1 VSLRGRIV
9 ESARRGL
16 KQAATRSTAVHRAFE
31 IGRREFDRAL
41 RDDWYDGAYFGD
53 SGGGGLASQ
62 YEYYTRD
69 SSNADPMAYILWRYL
84 PATSSLDVG
93 CAFGFVVEALREVG
107 VDAKGVDT
115 SQYAVEH
122 ALGARGHTQYGNLL
136 YRLPFRRGSF
146 ELVTALETLEHL
158 PPERVPHAIAEL
170 ARVSSKWVVATIP
183 SLGPNEFGPGG
194 WLDAKV
200 KPERLEHYRSLGDDY
215 EGPVPYDDLF
225 RDENGDPVEGH
236 LTIASFAWW
245 TKRFAEAG
253 LVRCGDAER
262 RMHPQI
268 ARFGMTKYWN
278 LYVLRHHDA
287 PEPPAH
293 PIRTDAE
300 IVDVEQRWRLER
312 WRAQADDIERVR
324 ASCGAGCFE
333 DVPLDIRT
341 EGRG

>member
-1 VSLRGRIV
+1 LRGRIV
-9 ESARRGL
+9 ASARRGV
-16 KQAATRSTAVHRAFE
+16 KTAATRSTFVHRTFE
-31 IGRREFDRAL
+31 IGRRELDRAL

-53 SGGGGLASQ
+53 AGGAGIASQ

-69 SSNADPMAYILWRYL
+69 SSNADVAAYILWRHF
-84 PATSSLDVG
+84 PMTSALDVG
-93 CAFGFVVEALREVG
+93 CAFGFVTEALREVG

-136 YRLPFRRGSF
+136 YRLPFRRARF
-146 ELVTALETLEHL
+146 DLVSALETLEHL
-158 PPERVPHAIAEL
+158 PPDRVPHAIAEL

-200 KPERLEHYRSLGDDY
+200 RPERLDYYRSLGDGY
-215 EGPVPYDDLF
+215 EGPLPYDDLY
-225 RDENGDPVEGH
+225 RDEHGDPVEGH
-236 LTIASFAWW
+236 LTIASFHWW

-253 LVRCGDAER
+253 LVRCGEAER
-262 RMHPQI
+262 RIHPQI

-278 LYVLRHHDA
+278 LYVFRHENT
-287 PEPPAH
+287 PEPPAA

-300 IVDVEQRWRLER
+300 IEDVEHRWRLER
-312 WRAQADDIERVR
+312 WRAQSDDVERVK
-324 ASCGAGCFE
+324 SLCGANCF
-333 DVPLDIRT
+333 DGVPLDIR
-341 EGRG
+341 E